1 MTSQVP
7 KNRTEVKNMDGKS
20 HRKGGWEGKEE
31 QYKWEDMIVNL
42 FLNMV
47 QNCEF

>member
-20 HRKGGWEGKEE
+20 HRKGGGKERRS
-31 QYKWEDMIVNL
+31 NT
-42 FLNMV
+42 NGRT
-47 QNCEF
+47 